1 MNQFYVTCYR
11 GYSKVIGQIEFCKFF
26 EQIGSNLH
34 RRKIEQ
40 IEMALNEDNLTK
52 ADSIKRQLPFYTL
65 TTNYSECR
73 LPHSLSAYNDLPV
86 LDFDEMRQEDIPR
99 LRRLAEEDPA
109 TIACALSPRRHGL
122 KLLVYLQTEE
132 AMRLRTELKAKGC
145 VAYAELEQYH
155 KRMFELS
162 SHYYSELLDSKVDP
176 SGSDL
181 GRGMYATYDPDVFFS
196 GERLEHVSSLQIE
209 IKVPTAEESS
219 PKKRKENHQK
229 AALPVAEPPKEV
241 AVSTPSGISALSN
254 IDPLSQLEYRKAVE
268 YTKWKFRF
276 EPNSRD
282 SFIYCL
288 GNQCYTRHIGEEDAV
303 CMTLHDFG
311 SEPDFNAETPLRN
324 AYLYTNKTDAN
335 EEELKKPLVQK
346 VIDFLKEHYEF
357 RRNTILDRVEFRRF
371 AGSQAPLPFMAMRG
385 KDFNSIYTHLQ

>member
-162 SHYYSELLDSKVDP
+162 SHYYSELLDS
-176 SGSDL
+176 
-181 GRGMYATYDPDVFFS
+181 
-196 GERLEHVSSLQIE
+196 
-209 IKVPTAEESS
+209 
-219 PKKRKENHQK
+219 
-229 AALPVAEPPKEV
+229 
-241 AVSTPSGISALSN
+241 
-254 IDPLSQLEYRKAVE
+254 
-268 YTKWKFRF
+268 
-276 EPNSRD
+276 
-282 SFIYCL
+282 
-288 GNQCYTRHIGEEDAV
+288 
-303 CMTLHDFG
+303 
-311 SEPDFNAETPLRN
+311 
-324 AYLYTNKTDAN
+324 
-335 EEELKKPLVQK
+335 
-346 VIDFLKEHYEF
+346 
-357 RRNTILDRVEFRRF
+357 
-371 AGSQAPLPFMAMRG
+371 
-385 KDFNSIYTHLQ
+385 